1 MSRIVALFRLDFID
15 PQDMRAEL
23 RRDGAA
29 RPVWLALAMD
39 EEGLVQMKPQNLL
52 LNLPLAAR
60 TDNRRTMHGRSVCVR
75 APMST
80 DRQAENSGHD
90 AIHQNQALS
99 MMLPKR
105 RQ

>member
-1 MSRIVALFRLDFID
+1 
-15 PQDMRAEL
+15 
-23 RRDGAA
+23 
-29 RPVWLALAMD
+29 
-39 EEGLVQMKPQNLL
+39 
-52 LNLPLAAR
+52 
-60 TDNRRTMHGRSVCVR
+60 
-75 APMST
+75 MST